1 MVNCKSDFNQGA
13 PRTAI
18 VSPVNDFRLALILG
32 GARSG
37 KSSYSLKL
45 AGQFPA
51 PRLYLATAEAGDE
64 EMAARI
70 EQHRRDRGEGWDT
83 REVPLDLAG
92 ALAQAQG
99 RYQVILAD
107 CLTLWLS
114 NWLIRGGDGAELKSV
129 CLDLVN
135 TLEKAATPTILVSNE
150 VGWGIVPENP
160 LAREFRDW
168 NGWLHQRLAAAADLV
183 VLMVAGLPMTLK
195 SAHGKGDQHGI

>member
-1 MVNCKSDFNQGA
+1 L
-13 PRTAI
+13 
-18 VSPVNDFRLALILG
+18 SPENDFRLALILG

-37 KSSYSLKL
+37 KSSYALEL
-45 AGQFPA
+45 AGHFSP

-70 EQHRRDRGEGWDT
+70 AQHRRDRGGGWDT
-83 REVPLDLAG
+83 REAPLDLA
-92 ALAQAQG
+92 AAIAKAQG

-114 NWLIRGGDGAELKSV
+114 NWLIRGGDPADLKAVCRELVK
-129 CLDLVN
+129 
-135 TLEKAATPTILVSNE
+135 TLKHATTPTILVSNE

-168 NGWLHQRLAAAADLV
+168 AGWLHQLLAADADLV
-183 VLMVAGLPMTLK
+183 VLLVAGLPLTLK
-195 SAHGKGDQHGI
+195 SAHGKGE

>member
-1 MVNCKSDFNQGA
+1 VVNRKGGFTKGA
-13 PRTAI
+13 LRAGVLSGDEI
-18 VSPVNDFRLALILG
+18 FRVALVLG

-37 KSSYSLKL
+37 KSRFSLEL
-45 AGQFPA
+45 AGNFPA

-70 EQHRRDRGEGWDT
+70 AQHRRDRGEGWDT

-92 ALAQAQG
+92 ALATAQG

-107 CLTLWLS
+107 CLTLWLT
-114 NWLIRGGDGAELKSV
+114 NWLIREGDTSALKNV
-129 CLDLVN
+129 CLDLVA
-135 TLEKAATPTILVSNE
+135 TVKEGSTPTVLVSNE

-168 NGWLHQRLAAAADLV
+168 AGWLHQLLAAAADLV
-183 VLMVAGLPMTLK
+183 VLLVAGIPLILK
-195 SAHGKGDQHGI
+195 SPYEKEE

>member
-1 MVNCKSDFNQGA
+1 LSLPKN
-13 PRTAI
+13 
-18 VSPVNDFRLALILG
+18 FRLALILG

-37 KSSYSLKL
+37 KSRYALEL
-45 AGQFPA
+45 ARSFPA

-70 EQHRRDRGEGWDT
+70 ACHRRDRGEGWDT
-83 REVPLDLAG
+83 VEAPLELAG

-114 NWLIRGGDGAELKSV
+114 NWLLRAEDSAELERV
-129 CLDLVN
+129 CGEL
-135 TLEKAATPTILVSNE
+135 AAVGERATTPTILVSNE

-168 NGWLHQRLAAAADLV
+168 AGWLHQLIAKAADVV
-183 VLMVAGLPMTLK
+183 VLLVAGLPLILK
-195 SAHGKGDQHGI
+195 SAHGKGEGYGI